1 MDYQLTDEQESFRKL
16 FHSFAQKEVAPRAE
30 EADHEEHLAP
40 ALLAKAAEQGMLAAT
55 VPEDLGGAAL
65 DPVTYCLM
73 LEELGQACLST
84 AVTIATHN
92 SQGALPIVLAGT
104 GEQKE
109 QWLPALAGGEMLG
122 ALAATEPEAG
132 SDLAAMQTRAVLD
145 GDEVVLDGVKSW
157 VSNGGDAGLFIVVA
171 LTAPEQGWG
180 GMTAYLVP
188 RDAPGLEVG
197 AREPTLGMRGL
208 TLHTLYLDGCR
219 VPAANRLGE
228 ENGAWPLVARAF
240 DHMRLALAACS
251 LGAAEGALALGKQ
264 FAVERKQFGVSIAR
278 KQAVSNYFADTR
290 VEIESLRH
298 LVLYAAHKAAAGQE
312 YALDATM
319 AKLLGAQTARNAA
332 NRMLQVHGG
341 YGFSDEYPI
350 SRVYRDVR
358 ALALIGGTDQLQRVL
373 IAQGEFAGTG
383 VEINP

>member
-1 MDYQLTDEQESFRKL
+1 MDYQLTEEQESFRKL

-30 EADHEEHLAP
+30 AADHEERLAP

-84 AVTIATHN
+84 AVTIAAHN

-122 ALAATEPEAG
+122 ALAVTEPEAG
-132 SDLAAMQTRAVLD
+132 SDPAGIQTRAVID

-157 VSNGGDAGLFIVVA
+157 VSNGGDAGLFVVVA
-171 LTAPEQGWG
+171 LTAPERGQD

-188 RDAPGLEVG
+188 RDAPGLVVG

-208 TLHTLYLDGCR
+208 TLHTLYFDGCR
-219 VPAANRLGE
+219 VAAANRLGE
-228 ENGAWPLVARAF
+228 ENSAWPLVARAF

-251 LGAAEGALALGKQ
+251 LGAAEGAIALGKQ
-264 FAVERKQFGVSIAR
+264 FAVERKQFGVPIAR

-298 LVLYAAHKAAAGQE
+298 LVWYAASKAAAGQE
-312 YALDATM
+312 YALDASM
-319 AKLLGAQTARNAA
+319 AKLLGAQVARAAA

-341 YGFSDEYPI
+341 YGFSDEYAI

-358 ALALIGGTDQLQRVL
+358 ALALMGGTDQLQRVL

-383 VEINP
+383 VEVSP